1 MTILI
6 TGANRGIGLALAEYE
21 AARGHNVIGTARG
34 GALPASKGRLTWEYL
49 EVTDHAS
56 HIALASR
63 LEGKPIDLL
72 VCNAGIYPDR
82 GQQLESGYPPEMW
95 TDAFTIN
102 VTGVFMTIQTLL
114 PNIRAAHGKIAI
126 ISSQMASDTKAP
138 GGAYIYRASK
148 AAVLNLGR
156 NLATDLRNEGI
167 PVGIYHPGWVRTE
180 MGGSSADIGVDES
193 AHGLAERFDAL
204 SIETTGC
211 FECWDGRAHPY

>member
-21 AARGHNVIGTARG
+21 AARGSNVIGTARG
-34 GALPASKGRLTWEYL
+34 ALPASKDRLTWEHL
-49 EVTDHAS
+49 EVTNHAS

-63 LEGKPIDLL
+63 LAGKPLDLL

-82 GQQLESGYPPEMW
+82 GQQLESGYPAEMW
-95 TDAFTIN
+95 TNAFAVN

-114 PNIRAAHGKIAI
+114 PNIRAGHGKIAI

-180 MGGSSADIGVDES
+180 MGGSSADIGVDDS
-193 AHGLAERFDAL
+193 AHGLAARFHAL

-211 FECWDGRAHPY
+211 FECWDGRTHPY